1 MYKVKVNQSP
11 DLNIVL
17 NKEQYEIN
25 DQVIDWDIIHLGND
39 RYHIIYKSN
48 SYQAELIEYN
58 KEEKSFSFDI
68 NGQRQ
73 EVIVKDKFDL
83 LLDKMG
89 LNELKSSKM
98 NNVKAP
104 MPGLIFAIN
113 IKEGDEVKKGDPIMI
128 LEAMKM
134 ENILK
139 SPGDGIVKSIIVK
152 QGDSVE
158 KNQVLINF

>member
-1 MYKVKVNQSP
+1 MYTAKVNQSP
-11 DLNIVL
+11 DLNIVFS
-17 NKEQYEIN
+17 QDHYEIN
-25 DQVIDWDIIHLGND
+25 NQVIDWDIIGLGND
-39 RYHIIYKSN
+39 RFHIIYKSI
-48 SYQAELIEYN
+48 SYQAELIECN
-58 KEEKSFSFDI
+58 LEEKSFLFYI
-68 NGQRQ
+68 NGQKQ
-73 EVIVKDKFDL
+73 HVVIKDKFDML
-83 LLDKMG
+83 LEKMG
-89 LNELKSSKM
+89 LNDLKS
-98 NNVKAP
+98 NTLNDIKAP

-139 SPGDGIVKSIIVK
+139 SPGDGIVKSILVK